1 MFSLKNDIVE
11 VLIYPKK
18 GGRIRGEVLKVIE
31 RKRDTFVG
39 LLEVSKGFGF
49 VIPDTSIS
57 FDIFI
62 PKTQINPLV
71 IGKKV
76 LVKVINW
83 DKTQK
88 NPVGKIIKVIGNPK
102 EHNTEIE
109 SILYKY
115 NLNPKFPKH
124 GKELKNTF
132 KNS

>member
-1 MFSLKNDIVE
+1 MVNTSVISGVYVDIENINEEVFIPNKYSLFSLKNDIVE

-18 GGRIRGEVLKVIE
+18 GGKMWGGVKSNRKKKRYLCWIIR
-31 RKRDTFVG
+31 
-39 LLEVSKGFGF
+39 EVSKGFGF

-83 DKTQK
+83 D
-88 NPVGKIIKVIGNPK
+88 
-102 EHNTEIE
+102 
-109 SILYKY
+109 
-115 NLNPKFPKH
+115 
-124 GKELKNTF
+124 
-132 KNS
+132 